1 LITSITLPNEFSFDE
16 CLIFLD
22 RSSNECLHFV
32 QGSKVRKLLK
42 AGNEFVLLEISKN
55 KSKLKIETLNSKSS
69 EIIRKPIRTYITEW
83 FDLKTDIKPFYDVA
97 SGSSLIKGLAKKYYG
112 LRLIG
117 IPELF
122 EALCWAIIGQ
132 QINLTFAYT
141 LKRRFVESFGEKI
154 QFDGVNYWLFP
165 KPQDI
170 LNVTVVD
177 LMKLQFTGKKS
188 EYILDLAHKI
198 NLGELPNKSGLKKLG
213 YQEAKN
219 TFLTIRGVGEW
230 TADYVLMKCLR
241 FPEAI
246 PVGDVGLH
254 NAIKNLLP
262 LENKPSIEEINKL
275 SAEWKGWQ
283 AYSAFYL
290 WRSLYD

>member
-1 LITSITLPNEFSFDE
+1 MSLYLTTPKEFSFDE
-16 CLIFLD
+16 CLIFLN

-32 QGSKVRKLLK
+32 EDTRVRKLLRVD
-42 AGNEFVLLEISKN
+42 NNLILFEVSKT
-55 KSKLKIETLNSKSS
+55 KSKLKIDILNTESSKTLNKHIH
-69 EIIRKPIRTYITEW
+69 EYVTEW
-83 FDLKTDIKPFYDVA
+83 FDLNINIQPFY
-97 SGSSLIKGLAKKYYG
+97 SSISKDILLKDLVEKYYG

-141 LKRRFVESFGEKI
+141 LKRRFVETIGEKLK
-154 QFDGVNYWLFP
+154 FEEKDYWLFP
-165 KPQDI
+165 SAEQL
-170 LNVTVVD
+170 LNITVSD

-188 EYILDLAHKI
+188 EYILDLAQKI
-198 NLGELPNKSGLKKLG
+198 NLGELPNKQQLKKLG
-213 YQEAKN
+213 YEEAKS
-219 TFLTIRGVGEW
+219 TLLKIRGVGEW

-241 FPEAI
+241 FQEAI
-246 PVGDVGLH
+246 PIGDVGLH
-254 NAIKNLLP
+254 NAIKNILNLQ
-262 LENKPSIEEINKL
+262 NKPSFEEIQNY
-275 SAEWKGWQ
+275 SAEWKNWE